1 MERKIGEIFRAGG
14 HSYQCVANNPEQPCC
29 KYCAMLTGD
38 HCVSSLLNAG
48 ECISDHRS
56 DNRSVRFVVCDYE
69 RCCNV
74 FRKSMQAIYKS
85 IIN

>member
-56 DNRSVRFVVCDYE
+56 DNRSVRFVE
-69 RCCNV
+69 CNI
-74 FRKSMQAIYKS
+74 AEA
-85 IIN
+85 